1 MRVLFDT
8 NIILDFLEKRAPFNE
23 AADRLFEACD
33 KTIISGF
40 IAAQSIADIF
50 YILRKD
56 YSVEERKNMLLGICE
71 LLIIVGSNSEQ
82 IIAALT
88 NEDFTD
94 LEDCIQ
100 TECAKSIN
108 AAYII
113 TRNIEDFTASP
124 VPAILPEDFLVMQ
137 GNE

>member
-1 MRVLFDT
+1 M
-8 NIILDFLEKRAPFNE
+8 
-23 AADRLFEACD
+23 
-33 KTIISGF
+33 S
-40 IAAQSIADIF
+40 
-50 YILRKD
+50 
-56 YSVEERKNMLLGICE
+56 
-71 LLIIVGSNSEQ
+71 IVGSDKEQ

-88 NEDFTD
+88 NEDFAD

-100 TECAKSIN
+100 TECAKAVN

-124 VPAILPEDFLVMQ
+124 VPAILPEDFFAMQ